1 MTFKQLLSKAKENN
15 ILAYRLVVATE
26 VENYLDIN
34 GTQVSEDV
42 YEAICEF
49 VYDWVLNTE
58 ASATEVVDNLVRAI
72 EENDQFEFTV
82 ESISDNWQELTDII
96 NRMF

>member
-1 MTFKQLLSKAKENN
+1 MTFKQVLKVAEENK
-15 ILAYRLVVATE
+15 IRAYQLVVAQE

-34 GTQVSEDV
+34 DTQVSEDV

-58 ASATEVVDNLVRAI
+58 ASATEVVSNLVRAI
-72 EENDQFEFTV
+72 EGNDQFEFTV

>member
-72 EENDQFEFTV
+72 EDNDQFEFTV

>member
-1 MTFKQLLSKAKENN
+1 MTFKQVLSKAKENN
-15 ILAYRLVVATE
+15 ILIYKLVVAAE

-34 GTQVSEDV
+34 DTHVSEDV
-42 YEAICEF
+42 YEALCEF

-72 EENDQFEFTV
+72 EGNDQFEFTV
-82 ESISDNWQELTDII
+82 DSISDNWQELTDII

>member
-1 MTFKQLLSKAKENN
+1 MTFKQVLSKAKENN

-34 GTQVSEDV
+34 DTQVSEDV

-49 VYDWVLNTE
+49 VYDWVLRTE

-72 EENDQFEFTV
+72 EDNDQFEFTV
-82 ESISDNWQELTDII
+82 ESISNNWRELTDII

>member
-1 MTFKQLLSKAKENN
+1 MTFKQVLSKAKENN

-34 GTQVSEDV
+34 DTQVSEDV

-49 VYDWVLNTE
+49 VYDWVLSTE

-72 EENDQFEFTV
+72 EDNDQFEFTV
-82 ESISDNWQELTDII
+82 ESISNNWRELTDII